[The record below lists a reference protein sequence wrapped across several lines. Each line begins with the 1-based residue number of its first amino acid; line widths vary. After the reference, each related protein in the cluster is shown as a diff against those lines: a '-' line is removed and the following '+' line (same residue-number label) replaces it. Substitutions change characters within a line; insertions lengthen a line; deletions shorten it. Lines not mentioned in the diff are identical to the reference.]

1 MDTLTVPHTKAER
14 TMAINRMRETYQNA
28 DRVLTFVQDFE
39 DVDKDMKPLEFFVR
53 LACCSWM
60 RRLWTLQEGVFAKRL
75 YFWFKGGPVSFE
87 EMSENYDTD
96 CRNYANV
103 GSKLVGTLQSWRALA
118 SDWEKDGIALSEAD
132 KFPALQ
138 TALQYRAT
146 SRQKDEA
153 VCVATLLGYDVLP
166 FLTLDSS
173 AARMKE
179 FWLRLKDVPTGVL
192 WMAGNKLSD
201 RGLRWAPS
209 TLLNTLH
216 RTHFYGGEP
225 LRLGRVEE
233 EGLRLSTFG
242 FRLYQTHIPLEKSF
256 YFMDQTDGA
265 YYGASSDSWLTNDTD
280 PCELLRYALLLKRSP
295 DRIAAKPQRSNRV
308 VKVSI
313 TRQEKGDAIYTRLEE
328 IVTLWRVTQGLWEER
343 TKQKQSEKERSRE
356 KERGRTRFAV
366 GERLA
371 VDQVWVVG

>member
-14 TMAINRMRETYQNA
+14 TIAINRMRETYQNA
-28 DRVLTFVQDFE
+28 DRVLTFVQEFE

-60 RRLWTLQEGVFAKRL
+60 RRLWTLQEGVLAKKL

-87 EMSENYDTD
+87 EMSANYDTD
-96 CRNYANV
+96 WRKYANV
-103 GSKLVGTLQSWRALA
+103 GSSLVPTLQSWRALA
-118 SDWEKDGIALSEAD
+118 SYWEQGGKPGIALSEAE

-166 FLTLDSS
+166 FLKLDSS

-179 FWLRLKDVPTGVL
+179 FWLRLKDVPTGIL
-192 WMAGNKLSD
+192 WMAGNRLSGE
-201 RGLRWAPS
+201 GLRWAPS

-216 RTHFYGGEP
+216 RTHFYGGKP

-233 EGLRLSTFG
+233 DGLRL
-242 FRLYQTHIPLEKSF
+242 
-256 YFMDQTDGA
+256 YFWFA
-265 YYGASSDSWLTNDTD
+265 FVPDSHT
-280 PCELLRYALLLKRSP
+280 PRKELLP
-295 DRIAAKPQRSNRV
+295 HGSNRRC
-308 VKVSI
+308 I
-313 TRQEKGDAIYTRLEE
+313 L
-328 IVTLWRVTQGLWEER
+328 
-343 TKQKQSEKERSRE
+343 
-356 KERGRTRFAV
+356 RGIF
-366 GERLA
+366 
-371 VDQVWVVG
+371 